1 MRKFSITP
9 NTMIFLQFEKMAAPR
24 DPLDFSNFKKL
35 VDNDET
41 RKGYELAWRDLC
53 KFVKI
58 TAHSPATYD
67 KYLAYLEY
75 RREGSPEHQ
84 KLCGTSMQKLL
95 SSLNSACQ
103 HIYRYDIN
111 KVS

>member
-1 MRKFSITP
+1 MITP

-41 RKGYELAWRDLC
+41 RKGYKNAWIDLC
-53 KFVKI
+53 KFAKI

-111 KVS
+111 KVC